1 MPMTE
6 VFISFSYFKS
16 VQSKSFAIR
25 KTFKSIRE
33 NPRFVGNLARQP
45 SDCMQRNNLALSG
58 RGRREAAGEGPNS

>member
-33 NPRFVGNLARQP
+33 NPAICRK
-45 SDCMQRNNLALSG
+45 SG
-58 RGRREAAGEGPNS
+58 EAAEGLHAAQ